1 MIDFKKLSHSD
12 RMAFVCAMLES
23 IYEDMYNGQVDPE
36 ILQDAVYAQI
46 FINRIVFDLNEK
58 QQKGEDDA
66 TD

>member
-1 MIDFKKLSHSD
+1 MIDFKKLSHPD

-46 FINRIVFDLNEK
+46 FVNRIVFDLNEAK
-58 QQKGEDDA
+58 EKNDA
-66 TD
+66 LL